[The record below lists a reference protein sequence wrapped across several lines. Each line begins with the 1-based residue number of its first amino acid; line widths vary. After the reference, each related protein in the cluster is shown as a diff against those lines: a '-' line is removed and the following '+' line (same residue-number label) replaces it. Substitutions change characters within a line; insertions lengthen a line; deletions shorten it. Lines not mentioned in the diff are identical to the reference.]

1 MGVLSSWSASMAELK
16 FHFFLFSLIWGPPAG
31 KTLLQK
37 LPFIKVALLTSITII
52 VEYSCGK

>member
-1 MGVLSSWSASMAELK
+1 MAELK